1 VEVLLEA
8 VPRHVDLGAVRAGM
22 LAVEGVHGVHDLHVW
37 TVTSGMVAM
46 SGHVVVPELA
56 RHPETLGRLQGAL
69 RDHGIAHAT
78 IQLEVEG
85 DCPSESCFPVAPS
98 GEPGHNHHGH
108 SHRHPH

>member
-1 VEVLLEA
+1 
-8 VPRHVDLGAVRAGM
+8 
-22 LAVEGVHGVHDLHVW
+22 
-37 TVTSGMVAM
+37 MVAM

-85 DCPSESCFPVAPS
+85 DCPNESCFPVAPS